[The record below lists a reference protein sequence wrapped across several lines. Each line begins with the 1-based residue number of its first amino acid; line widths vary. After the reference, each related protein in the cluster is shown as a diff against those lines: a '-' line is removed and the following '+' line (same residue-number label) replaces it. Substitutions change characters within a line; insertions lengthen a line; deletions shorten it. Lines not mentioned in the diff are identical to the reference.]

1 MIDYKTILVIIEIVV
16 FLVLVVLTI
25 KMIITMKK
33 AYKADQKLIEVMKE
47 ETKTRKTFN
56 GFMTND
62 MIFQN
67 NLIGDL
73 EARISIL
80 ESKNGK

>member
-1 MIDYKTILVIIEIVV
+1 
-16 FLVLVVLTI
+16 
-25 KMIITMKK
+25 MKK